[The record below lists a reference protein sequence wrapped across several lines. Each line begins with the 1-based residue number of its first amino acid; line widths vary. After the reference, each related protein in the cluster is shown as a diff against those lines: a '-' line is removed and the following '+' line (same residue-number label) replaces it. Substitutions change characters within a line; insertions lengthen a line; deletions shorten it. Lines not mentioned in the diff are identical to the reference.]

1 MRTGVAMLDLN
12 GGIDSLTNFKR
23 QTPEYLARL
32 RKSGRPVV
40 LTVNGKAQVVVQ
52 DASAYQKL
60 VEAVA
65 KADRDETVAAIR
77 AGLEDTAA
85 GRTKPA
91 RAALRALA
99 RKYDIPMNGK

>member
-1 MRTGVAMLDLN
+1 MLDLTD
-12 GGIDSLTNFKR
+12 GIDSLTNFKR

-60 VEAVA
+60 VDAAA
-65 KADRDETVAAIR
+65 KAERDETLAAIR
-77 AGLEDTAA
+77 AGLDDARA

-91 RAALRALA
+91 RTALKALA
-99 RKYDIPMNGK
+99 KKYGIPTAGQ